1 MTTYKIHSNGKM
13 YSVEAT
19 SPRHALKIMQRG
31 LGNYD
36 SLTETENIIFFINGE
51 TPYIIYKGE

>member
-1 MTTYKIHSNGKM
+1 MTTYKIHSNGKT

-31 LGNYD
+31 LGNSDYI
-36 SLTETENIIFFINGE
+36 TETNDILFFINGE
-51 TPYIIYKGE
+51 IPYIIYKGE

>member
-1 MTTYKIHSNGKM
+1 MHTYKIHSNGKT
-13 YSVEAT
+13 YSIEAT

-31 LGNYD
+31 VGNSD
-36 SLTETENIIFFINGE
+36 SLTETEDIIFFINGE